1 MTSDSGVMTNH
12 VDDPRTDQFDLSGAP
27 SETSSGHVYD
37 VAVVGGGAAGL
48 SAAVALARFGQ
59 SVVVVDDG
67 TPRNAPAGHVHNLLT
82 RDGTSPAELYRL
94 GRAEVTRY
102 GGQVVPGTVHSV
114 QGSAGAFTL
123 QLDDQTIA
131 ADRII
136 AATGGRDE
144 LPDVPGLAERWGID
158 VLHCP
163 FCHGYEVRNQRIGVL
178 ATGPM
183 AIHQAMMF
191 RLLSP
196 YVTVLAHTA
205 PPTADQSEA
214 LAQRGVTITPGVVA
228 EVLSDD
234 DHLTGVRLADG
245 KNVDLDALVVSTIVH
260 ARAGFL
266 APLGLRPTD
275 FSINGHL
282 VATRIETGPNG
293 ATDVPGVWVAGN
305 TSEPMAQVVSAAAN
319 GLAVASAVIA
329 DRLTRPP
336 EGSAV

>member
-1 MTSDSGVMTNH
+1 MPNTAGHSHNNLTDLADTSGT
-12 VDDPRTDQFDLSGAP
+12 
-27 SETSSGHVYD
+27 YD

-59 SVVVVDDG
+59 SVVVIDEG
-67 TPRNAPAGHVHNLLT
+67 TPRNAPAGHVHNMLT
-82 RDGTSPAELYRL
+82 RDGTAPAELYRL
-94 GRAEVTRY
+94 GQTEVTRY
-102 GGQVVPGTVHSV
+102 GGRVVAGTVHAV
-114 QGSAGAFTL
+114 HGSAGAFTL

-131 ADRII
+131 AHRII
-136 AATGGRDE
+136 AAAGARDE

-158 VLHCP
+158 VVHCP

-196 YVTVLAHTA
+196 YVTLLAHTA
-205 PPTADQSEA
+205 PPTSEQSEA
-214 LAQRGVTITPGVVA
+214 LARRGIDIVPGVVA
-228 EVLSDD
+228 EVLSHD

-245 KNVDLDALVVSTIVH
+245 NHIDLDAVVVSSIVH
-260 ARAGFL
+260 ARADFL

-275 FSINGHL
+275 FSINGHI
-282 VATRIETGPNG
+282 VGTRIETGPNG
-293 ATDVPGVWVAGN
+293 ASDVAGVWVAGN
-305 TSEPMAQVVSAAAN
+305 TSEPMAQVVAAAAN

-329 DRLTRPP
+329 ERLSTPP
-336 EGSAV
+336 IQRLAAAQAPSSSPR